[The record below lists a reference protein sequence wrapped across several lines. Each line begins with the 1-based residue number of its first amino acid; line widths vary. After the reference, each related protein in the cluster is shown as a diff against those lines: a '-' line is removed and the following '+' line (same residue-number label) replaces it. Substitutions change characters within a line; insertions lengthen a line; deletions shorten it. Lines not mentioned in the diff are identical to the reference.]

1 VRLALGG
8 PMAVGKTTLGRGL
21 AAHLALPFVDL
32 DERIVQTAGRSVAEL
47 FEQEGEAGFRARE
60 LRALAEALTGP
71 RFVLALGGG
80 ALHSPGAPEQV
91 SARARLLML
100 WAPFAELSP
109 RLGAGPG
116 RPLQAE
122 AEARFDRRAPL
133 EARLGERV
141 DLSGLSASAALST
154 LLGVV
159 ASAGAPGGARA

>member
-1 VRLALGG
+1 
-8 PMAVGKTTLGRGL
+8 MAVGKTTLGREL

-32 DERIVQTAGRSVAEL
+32 DERVVQSAGRSVAEL

-60 LRALAEALTGP
+60 LRALTEALAGP

-91 SARARLLML
+91 TARARLLML

-122 AEARFDRRAPL
+122 AEARFVRRAPL
-133 EARLGERV
+133 EARLGERI
-141 DLSGLSASAALST
+141 DLSGLSASAART
-154 LLGVV
+154 ALLEVV
-159 ASAGAPGGARA
+159 ARPGAPGVAIG

>member
-1 VRLALGG
+1 
-8 PMAVGKTTLGRGL
+8 MAVGKTTLGREL
-21 AAHLALPFVDL
+21 ARHLALPFVDL
-32 DERIVQTAGRSVAEL
+32 DERVVQSAGRSVAEL

-60 LRALAEALTGP
+60 LRALTEALAGS

-91 SARARLLML
+91 TARARLLML

-109 RLGAGPG
+109 RLGAGAG

-122 AEARFDRRAPL
+122 AEARFVRRAPL
-133 EARLGERV
+133 EARLGERI

-159 ASAGAPGGARA
+159 ARPGAPGVAIG